1 MGIVNKFEEYQMETF
16 MEQHG
21 DRITPVYGRLLSVKI
36 ERKKKF
42 LIRHVL
48 EVNLVVKPVG
58 SRNVARCKY
67 KKSGFKKP
75 EFIDLRQGN
84 EVLVQG
90 LKGDKN
96 KKNKESSEIITIMN
110 VVNITDRTQ
119 LVEGDLSVDEV
130 IKSIKG
136 NIQRQRV

>member
-1 MGIVNKFEEYQMETF
+1 MGIKNKFEEYQMETF

-21 DRITPVYGRLLSVKI
+21 DRITPVYGNVLSVKI
-36 ERKKKF
+36 DRSKKF
-42 LIRHVL
+42 LFRHVL
-48 EVNLVVKPVG
+48 NVNLVVKPVG

-67 KKSGFKKP
+67 SKSGFKAP
-75 EFIDLRQGN
+75 PFIDVRQGN

-96 KKNKESSEIITIMN
+96 KKSKDSSEVITIMN

-119 LVEGDLSVDEV
+119 LVEGEMSVDEIV
-130 IKSIKG
+130 KSIKG
-136 NIQRQRV
+136 NIKRQRV